1 MVSGC
6 SNSSAKYSALKIK
19 HDSVTCPT
27 VHNYFWATFFIGY
40 ITHCADMIVL
50 SCDSQMD
57 AARTIF
63 STFFHVDSQAP
74 AACDM
79 TSNFHWHYLIPIRA
93 WYEFTALSFLFYA

>member
-1 MVSGC
+1 MVIGC

-27 VHNYFWATFFIGY
+27 EHNYFWATLFIGY
-40 ITHCADMIVL
+40 FTHCTDMIVL

-57 AARTIF
+57 TARTIF
-63 STFFHVDSQAP
+63 PTFVQVDSQAP

-79 TSNFHWHYLIPIRA
+79 TSNFYWHYLFVPG
-93 WYEFTALSFLFYA
+93 FLGLFGHRRCL